1 MSDKNSAAKLRDH
14 LFDQMTRLSD
24 PKANLEVELQRAT
37 ALAKVG
43 TVIVNS
49 AKQEIEMMKLVNV
62 SKGKGNPGKEIEMSS
77 IKKKAKQLSNG

>member
-14 LFDQMTRLSD
+14 LFNQMERLND

-49 AKQEIEMMKLVNV
+49 AKQEIEMMKMVNAT
-62 SKGKGNPGKEIEMSS
+62 KPRGKEAKQIEMKPV
-77 IKKKAKQLSNG
+77 KKNDKVANA